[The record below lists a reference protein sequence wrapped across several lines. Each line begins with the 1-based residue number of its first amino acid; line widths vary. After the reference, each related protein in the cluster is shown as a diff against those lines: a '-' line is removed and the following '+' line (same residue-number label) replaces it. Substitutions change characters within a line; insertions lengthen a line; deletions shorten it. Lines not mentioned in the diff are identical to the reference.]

1 MSKKNKKS
9 TENTKKDGEKL
20 RLATEVATRALATF
34 VSGEDYLPNPD
45 PILKAKGGN
54 IKVYRNFVDSHLSSV
69 KNKRFAAI
77 TSRPWTIDGSKGD
90 AKKAKML
97 EEYLWNLGFRDIISQ
112 MLEAI
117 GYGYAVHEIVW
128 NAVETEMGT
137 LILPTAIKDR
147 PQEWFK
153 FDDDGKL
160 LFQDKTANRSQV
172 PDKKFLV
179 TRNRPTASN
188 PYGDPVYSRCF
199 WPLTFKK
206 GGLKFWMLFVEKYG
220 IPKALGKVPA
230 GTTDKDQKTFLK
242 MLAGLVQDAVAV
254 FPNTGSVELLSPPA
268 GTGSDIHSK
277 LVQWADSE
285 ISKAWLGETLTTEQ
299 TSSGGTQAMATVHN
313 DVRAD
318 LAIDDAAMIESSI
331 NQLIRWIYEINW
343 PTEKVIP
350 WMNIILPEDLQ
361 QARLERDL
369 KLRQLGVKFNAQYIT
384 DVYGIDEKYFEMT
397 EVQQGGAMF
406 AEGPEK
412 KPHKTGI
419 RNAGLELRKQVNE
432 FTEHLAD
439 ECEKIDFLAP
449 IRELVENAKSLE
461 EVRDKLG
468 GCYGEMPMEKIEEEM
483 EQAFIA
489 ADLAGRFTLLRKAGI
504 IDG

>member
-1 MSKKNKKS
+1 MSKKNKNNQNETQNKR
-9 TENTKKDGEKL
+9 EL
-20 RLATEVATRALATF
+20 QLAKEVATRNVAEYITGL
-34 VSGEDYLPNPD
+34 DYLPNPD
-45 PILKAKGGN
+45 TILKAQGGN
-54 IKVYRNFVDSHLSSV
+54 IKVYREMIDAHLDAV

-77 TSRPWTIDGSKGD
+77 TSRAWTIDGSKGD
-90 AKKAKML
+90 QNKAKFV
-97 EEYLWNLGFRDIISQ
+97 EEYLWNIDLRNTISQ

-117 GYGYAVHEIVW
+117 GFGYAVHEIVW
-128 NAVETEMGT
+128 DAVATDLGV

-147 PQEWFK
+147 KQEWFK
-153 FDDDGKL
+153 FDNDSKL
-160 LFQDKTANRSQV
+160 LLQTNDGSRREM
-172 PDKKFLV
+172 PERKFLV
-179 TRNRPTASN
+179 TRNRPTTAN
-188 PYGDPVYSRCF
+188 PYGNAVYSRCF
-199 WPLTFKK
+199 WPLAFKK

-220 IPKALGKVPA
+220 MPKAIGKVPPTA
-230 GTTDKDQKTFLK
+230 TEKEQQDFLK
-242 MLAGLVQDAVAV
+242 MLVGLVRDAVAV
-254 FPNTGSVELLSPPA
+254 IPQTGSVELLEA
-268 GTGSDIHSK
+268 GAANANPHKAIVD
-277 LVQWADSE
+277 WADQAM
-285 ISKAWLGETLTTEQ
+285 SKAWLGETLTTEQ
-299 TSSGGTQAMATVHN
+299 TSAGGTQAMATVHN

-318 LAIDDAAMIESSI
+318 LALDDAAMVESSI

-343 PTEKVIP
+343 PNEKEIP

-361 QARLERDL
+361 ETRLNRDI
-369 KLRQLGVKFNAQYIT
+369 KLTQLGVKFNAQYIT

-412 KPHKTGI
+412 KPKV
-419 RNAGLELRKQVNE
+419 RNASHELRKQVNA

-468 GCYGEMPMEKIEEEM
+468 GCYGEMPMDQIEDEM
-483 EQAFIA
+483 EQAFLA

>member
-9 TENTKKDGEKL
+9 QNETQNKREL
-20 RLATEVATRALATF
+20 QLAKEVATRNVAEYITGL
-34 VSGEDYLPNPD
+34 DYLPNPD
-45 PILKAKGGN
+45 TILKNNGGN
-54 IKVYRNFVDSHLSSV
+54 IKVYREMEDAHLDSV

-77 TSRPWTIDGSKGD
+77 TSRAWTIDGSKGD
-90 AKKAKML
+90 AKKAKFV
-97 EEYLWNLGFRDIISQ
+97 EEYLWNIDLRTTISQ

-117 GYGYAVHEIVW
+117 GYGFAVHEIVW
-128 NAVETEMGT
+128 NSVQTDMGT
-137 LILPTAIKDR
+137 LIMPTALKDR
-147 PQEWFK
+147 KQEWFK
-153 FDDDGKL
+153 FDNDSKL
-160 LFQDKTANRSQV
+160 LLQTKDGSRREM
-172 PDKKFLV
+172 PDRKFIV
-179 TRNRPTASN
+179 TRNRPTSIN
-188 PYGDPVYSRCF
+188 PYGNAVYSRCF
-199 WPLTFKK
+199 WPLAFKK
-206 GGLKFWMLFVEKYG
+206 GGLKFWMIFVEKYG
-220 IPKALGKVPA
+220 MPKAIGKVPPTA
-230 GTTDKDQKTFLK
+230 TDDEQQKFLK
-242 MLAGLVQDAVAV
+242 MLAGLVRDAVAV
-254 FPNTGSVELLSPPA
+254 IPQTGSVELLETRLS
-268 GTGSDIHSK
+268 GTNPHAEIIA
-277 LVQWADSE
+277 WADKAM
-285 ISKAWLGETLTTEQ
+285 SKAWLGETLTTEQ
-299 TSSGGTQAMATVHN
+299 TSAGGTQAMATVHN

-318 LAIDDAAMIESSI
+318 LALDDAAMIESSI

-343 PTEKVIP
+343 PNEKEIP

-361 QARLERDL
+361 EARLDRDI
-369 KLRQLGVKFNAQYIT
+369 KLTHLGVKFNAQYIT

-419 RNAGLELRKQVNE
+419 RNASHELRKQVNE

-439 ECEKIDFLAP
+439 ECEKVDFLAP

-468 GCYGEMPMEKIEEEM
+468 GCYGEMPMEKIENEM